1 MFANLVAI
9 TNSTLIKESVAVRPL
24 NVDVVWLYRYSFPID
39 LDGPML
45 CQGSAI
51 EGGMEMDGPWITL
64 PDTPGLGVSAVRGLR
79 DVQHY

>member
-1 MFANLVAI
+1 MLGCMLESGISVTAAAHFAVAF
-9 TNSTLIKESVAVRPL
+9 A
-24 NVDVVWLYRYSFPID
+24 DVVRLID

-64 PDTPGLGVSAVRGLR
+64 PDTPGLGISAVRGLR
-79 DVQHY
+79 DVQQY